1 LVGSNTVGH
10 EPALGLPGDNA
21 ACAFT
26 VIVTLV
32 LFTLNNRSISLLVL
46 SAGAPEVDTTVTD
59 PAVTASSKR
68 VLIATDELVML
79 LNTVLVPVYTI
90 GPLPV
95 PVLN

>member
-1 LVGSNTVGH
+1 M
-10 EPALGLPGDNA
+10 
-21 ACAFT
+21 
-26 VIVTLV
+26 
-32 LFTLNNRSISLLVL
+32 SLLVL
-46 SAGAPEVDTTVTD
+46 SAGAPPVDTTVTV
-59 PAVTASSKR
+59 PAVTVSTSR